1 MNENKGTPMN
11 RHVEKLYLLI
21 IMIVYTR
28 LIAIDCITN
37 MSFAVI
43 ILNWV
48 IRDQLSMHA
57 NQVEIKFSQTN
68 PKRIYTSL

>member
-1 MNENKGTPMN
+1 MNEHKGTPMN
-11 RHVEKLYLLI
+11 RHVEKLYLF

-68 PKRIYTSL
+68 LKRIYTSL